1 MEINKK
7 ILAIKYRPQVFEDL
21 IGQDIIVEA
30 LKKSIKQNSIPN
42 AYLFTG
48 IRGVGKTTVARI
60 LAKSLNCL
68 NGENNKC
75 KNNKCNIC
83 EEISESRHID
93 VLEIDAASKTGV
105 EDVRDLIEFSRYAP
119 TSSKFK
125 IFIIDE
131 VHMLS
136 KQAFNALLKT
146 LEEPPKYLK
155 FIFATTEVNKI
166 PITVLSRCQR
176 FDLMRVEFEKLFE
189 FLKNILNIEKKNLP
203 DDIIK
208 LIVKISEGSVRDAL
222 SLMDRILLSL
232 PENNKKIDLEL
243 AYEVFGY
250 LDKSYLIDLL
260 EKLLRGDEANVI
272 ALYRNI
278 YKKGI
283 EPKLFLNNFLE
294 IIYYLKNLKNFKK
307 ESLRDLNDNEFESL
321 EKLYQR
327 VDNKTLFLFWQ
338 FTVDAI
344 NEINLVSNQNLSV
357 EMFLIKL
364 LYIKDKNINPND
376 NSDQI
381 IEGIRNL
388 EKTNNTLETNNKKEI
403 LKNNNQAINQIKISS
418 QKLAEINLEKKK
430 IESKNKIQSISEL
443 IEICSQKKEIELKF
457 ELENNVNLVSFKN
470 NNIEISFNE
479 NLDKNFI
486 KNLSSKLYEWTGERW
501 IITLSK
507 KKGYKSINEIELQ
520 KEKKNIKQLEQT
532 NSYEKMLKF
541 FPDIEILKVKSLE
554 EDYDE

>member
-1 MEINKK
+1 
-7 ILAIKYRPQVFEDL
+7 
-21 IGQDIIVEA
+21 
-30 LKKSIKQNSIPN
+30 
-42 AYLFTG
+42 
-48 IRGVGKTTVARI
+48 
-60 LAKSLNCL
+60 
-68 NGENNKC
+68 
-75 KNNKCNIC
+75 
-83 EEISESRHID
+83 
-93 VLEIDAASKTGV
+93 
-105 EDVRDLIEFSRYAP
+105 
-119 TSSKFK
+119 
-125 IFIIDE
+125 
-131 VHMLS
+131 MLS

-176 FDLMRVEFEKLFE
+176 FDLMRVEFEKLLE
-189 FLKNILNIEKKNLP
+189 FLKNVLSTEKKNLP

-208 LIVKISEGSVRDAL
+208 LIIKISEGSVRDAL
-222 SLMDRILLSL
+222 SLMDRILLSS
-232 PENNKKIDLEL
+232 PENTKKIDLKL

-250 LDKSYLIDLL
+250 LDKGYLIDLL
-260 EKLLRGDEANVI
+260 ENLLRGDEPNVI

-278 YKKGI
+278 YNKGI

-294 IIYYLKNLKNFKK
+294 IIYYLKNLKNFRK
-307 ESLRDLNDNEFESL
+307 ESFKELNDNEFESL
-321 EKLYQR
+321 EKLYQK

-364 LYIKDKNINPND
+364 LYLKDKNISPND
-376 NSDQI
+376 KSNQK

-388 EKTNNTLETNNKKEI
+388 EKNNDTLETNKKNEI
-403 LKNNNQAINQIKISS
+403 LRNNNQAINQIKISS
-418 QKLAEINLEKKK
+418 QKLTEIDLEKKK

-457 ELENNVNLVSFKN
+457 ELENNVNLVSFKS

-486 KNLSSKLYEWTGERW
+486 KNLSSKLLAWTGQRW

-507 KKGYKSINEIELQ
+507 KEGYKSVNEIELQ
-520 KEKKNIKQLEQT
+520 KEKKNIKQLEQN
-532 NSYEKMLKF
+532 NSFKKMLKF
-541 FPDIEILKVKSLE
+541 FPDVEILKVKNLE

>member
-1 MEINKK
+1 MEKNKK

-189 FLKNILNIEKKNLP
+189 FLKNVLNIEKKNLP